1 MVWRILHAQ
10 MDGKAAAK
18 FRKCLRILTIAG
30 EWLWHEMR
38 LCYTER
44 RRNVGWRC
52 VTSGSGE
59 DINGLV
65 EDISSRERPQTV
77 QDAKQMVQD
86 AKQMLRD
93 R

>member
-1 MVWRILHAQ
+1 MVRRILHAQ

-18 FRKCLRILTIAG
+18 FRKCLRILTIAR

-38 LCYTER
+38 LCYTDR
-44 RRNVGWRC
+44 RRNEGRRR

-59 DINGLV
+59 GINGLAG
-65 EDISSRERPQTV
+65 DINSRERPQTV
-77 QDAKQMVQD
+77 QGVKQMVQD